1 MTIFLTI
8 VALDF
13 APVSRLWTI
22 TDEMTPG
29 LSVIINGAVKF
40 RGTNICSQLRQ
51 VMFAGFFSS
60 EHSLLMCPSL
70 LIKVSLKS
78 LREEYQSYPQL
89 RQVSGTGQSLLK
101 WPAIQL

>member
-1 MTIFLTI
+1 MTIFLTV

-51 VMFAGFFSS
+51 VILAGFFSS
-60 EHSLLMCPSL
+60 EHSLLICPSL
-70 LIKVSLKS
+70 LFKVSLKS